1 MDDGSKL
8 KEAINVSY
16 RTLSYRN
23 RSRKELEQKLKEKGF
38 KKDIIQKTITYLQE
52 RNYINDREFARQWGQ
67 LKIAQSFYGKYLL
80 ERELHQKGIDPDTSN
95 EVIEE
100 LYREADEIKIAEQL
114 SIKKMKLYKNL
125 ETEVA
130 KRRLVSLLQRKGF
143 SDDIVFKV
151 IKKVLDTVTL

>member
-8 KEAINVSY
+8 KEALNASY

-23 RSRKELEQKLKEKGF
+23 RSQKELEQKLKEKGF
-38 KKDIIQKTITYLQE
+38 KKDIIQKTIAYLQE
-52 RNYINDREFARQWGQ
+52 RNYINDREFARQWGKS
-67 LKIAQSFYGKYLL
+67 KIAQNFYGKYLL
-80 ERELHQKGIDPDTSN
+80 EREFHQKGIDSDTSN

-100 LYREADEIKIAEQL
+100 LYSEADEVKIAEQL
-114 SIKKMKLYKNL
+114 SIKKMKLYRNL

-143 SDDIVFKV
+143 NTDIILKV
-151 IKKVLDTVTL
+151 IKKVLNG